1 MSERETESPTGCIPP
16 GTRLRL
22 RDDAF
27 VHVKTREWIFS
38 QIENGN
44 EIMLMHENG
53 LYGLVVRYD
62 DIDWSKAHFTPK
74 RLNGVFKEV

>member
-1 MSERETESPTGCIPP
+1 MSEGKIESRTGCIPP

-22 RDDAF
+22 RDEAF
-27 VHVKTREWIFS
+27 AHVKTREWIFN

-44 EIMLMHENG
+44 QILLMHENG
-53 LYGLVVRYD
+53 LYGLVVSYD

-74 RLNGVFKEV
+74 RLYVCPGKK

>member
-1 MSERETESPTGCIPP
+1 MSKRKTKFRTRCIPP

-38 QIENGN
+38 RIENGN
-44 EIMLMHENG
+44 EILLMHENG
-53 LYGLVVRYD
+53 LYGLVVSYD
-62 DIDWSKAHFTPK
+62 DIDWNNAHFTPK